1 METFGQIIACLL
13 LADFITGL
21 AHWTEDTYAV
31 RTWPILTTVIVE
43 PNIQHHKD
51 PSQFAA
57 TSFWYRNKENMAVI
71 SIFTL
76 VALCFAPYW
85 QIAFVGAIVGMGNEI
100 HAWSHKRPR
109 WGIVR
114 VLQDAGILQHPRQHA
129 EHHRPPFARRYCVVT
144 NLLNPFLDG
153 VRFWRGLEAVLSVV
167 GIRVQ
172 RGTAERDF
180 V

>member
-1 METFGQIIACLL
+1 MEIFGQIIACLL

-31 RTWPILTTVIVE
+31 RTWPILRETIVE

-51 PSQFAA
+51 PSQFAQ
-57 TSFWYRNKENMAVI
+57 TSFWYRNKENMVVI
-71 SIFTL
+71 GIIT
-76 VALCFAPYW
+76 ALILAAYPAW
-85 QIAFVGAIVGMGNEI
+85 QIALVGCLTAMGNEV

-109 WGIVR
+109 LWLIR
-114 VLQDAGILQHPRQHA
+114 CLQDAGILQHPRQHA
-129 EHHRPPFARRYCVVT
+129 EHHRAPFARRYCVLT
-144 NLLNPFLDG
+144 NLLNPLLDDA
-153 VRFWRGLEAVLSVV
+153 RFWRGIEAVLSMV

-172 RGTAERDF
+172 RGTAGRDF

>member
-1 METFGQIIACLL
+1 MELFGQIIACLL

-31 RTWPILTTVIVE
+31 RTWPILRETIVE

-51 PSQFAA
+51 PSQFAT
-57 TSFWYRNKENMAVI
+57 TSFWYRNHENMLVI
-71 SIFTL
+71 GFITALIF
-76 VALCFAPYW
+76 VIEPVW
-85 QIAFVGAIVGMGNEI
+85 QVLFVGGIVSMGNEI

-109 WGIVR
+109 WGVVR
-114 VLQDAGILQHPRQHA
+114 VMQDAGILQHPRQHA
-129 EHHRPPFARRYCVVT
+129 EHHRPPFARRYCVIT

-153 VRFWRGLEAVLSVV
+153 TRFWRGLEAVLSMV
-167 GIRVQ
+167 GIQVK
-172 RGTAERDF
+172 RGTAGRDF